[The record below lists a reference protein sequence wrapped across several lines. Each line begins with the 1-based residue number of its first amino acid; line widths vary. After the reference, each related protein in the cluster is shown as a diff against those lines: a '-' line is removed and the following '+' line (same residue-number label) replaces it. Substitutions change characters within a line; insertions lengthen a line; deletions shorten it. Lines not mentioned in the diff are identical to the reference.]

1 MISRSTSSRLWFFAA
16 LALVVCCSMLAVAR
30 ADNVIPFYTGTFGAE
45 GGASWSPFDDMIVG
59 TEMTYN
65 SATLNFIFDFSAPI
79 ENLQISGGMCAV
91 NCVVNFTGTLGPGTV
106 SFYGYDL
113 SEQNP
118 PYRFTGYIISGGTF
132 SAQVVL
138 CFPFDCAFD
147 DTISFD
153 FRSQSSNNGWWST
166 GKVDYMGGCV
176 DGGCDGFGHLS
187 INTFATPEPSSL
199 LLLGSG
205 IVAFGGFLRLKRTT

>member
-30 ADNVIPFYTGTFGAE
+30 ADNVIPFYTGTFGAF

-59 TEMTYN
+59 TEMMYS
-65 SATLNFIFDFSAPI
+65 SATLNFYFGFSAPI
-79 ENLQISGGMCAV
+79 VNLKINGMCAFG
-91 NCVVNFTGTLGPGTV
+91 CLENFTGTLGQGTV
-106 SFYGYDL
+106 SFEGADD
-113 SEQNP
+113 SGQNP
-118 PYRFTGYIISGGTF
+118 PYEFAGYIISGGTF
-132 SAQVVL
+132 SGEESCDPQG
-138 CFPFDCAFD
+138 CSWD

-187 INTFATPEPSSL
+187 INTFASPEPSSL